1 MIKTPKY
8 WVTLCYELFMTYEKV
23 NSEHEGAIS
32 SNRVRSS
39 VPDAKTDEPKV
50 SSKKAKR

>member
-23 NSEHEGAIS
+23 NSEHAGSDS
-32 SNRVRSS
+32 SNRVRVS
-39 VPDAKTDEPKV
+39 VPDAEIDEPKV

>member
-23 NSEHEGAIS
+23 NSEHEGSPS
-32 SNRVRSS
+32 SNRVRTNVS
-39 VPDAKTDEPKV
+39 DAKIDEPKV
-50 SSKKAKR
+50 STKKAKR